1 MPRRYI
7 PSRPRHVAAPNLRN
21 PVAMATLRAQTNRD
35 ITTLLST
42 AGIHALMG
50 GDKGLMVY
58 KLGWLFWVIV
68 GGAGACGI
76 SMDEPDVR
84 IIRSTANLL
93 ADLQECD
100 TREVT
105 LQERIAFS
113 SAVNACQRLRPR
125 ITELAIY
132 QAAARMQHLLDSK
145 GSMGTADMESMVEGF
160 AEVPA

>member
-1 MPRRYI
+1 MPRRHI

-21 PVAMATLRAQTNRD
+21 PVARATLRAQTNRD

-42 AGIHALMG
+42 AGVHALMG
-50 GDKGLMVY
+50 GDKGLMVH

-76 SMDEPDVR
+76 GMDDPDVR
-84 IIRSTANLL
+84 IIRSTVNLL
-93 ADLQECD
+93 ADLQENED
-100 TREVT
+100 RQVA
-105 LQERIAFS
+105 LQDRIAFS

-132 QAAARMQHLLDSK
+132 QAAARMQHLLDGK
-145 GSMGTADMESMVEGF
+145 GTMGTADMESMVEGF
-160 AEVPA
+160 AGVPA

>member
-1 MPRRYI
+1 MPRRQI
-7 PSRPRHVAAPNLRN
+7 PSRPRYVTAPNLRN
-21 PVAMATLRAQTNRD
+21 PVALAALRAQTHRD

-50 GDKGLMVY
+50 GDKGLMVH

-93 ADLQECD
+93 ADLQESPD
-100 TREVT
+100 DAVP
-105 LQERIAFS
+105 LQARLALT
-113 SAVNACQRLRPR
+113 SAVNACQRLRPH

-132 QAAARMQHLLDSK
+132 QAAVKMQRLLDSK
-145 GSMGTADMESMVEGF
+145 GAMSTGDIESMVEGF